1 MTTISTPVVSC
12 VQDDQKTLAM
22 LKAFAV
28 LAGHTC
34 RLDGAGRVIL
44 TRWGRSMDFGDIAA
58 ASAWLDRVTGAA
70 R

>member
-1 MTTISTPVVSC
+1 MPTTSPPVVSC
-12 VQDDQKTLAM
+12 AQDDQKPLAT
-22 LKAFAV
+22 LKARTA

-34 RLDGAGRVIL
+34 RLDQAGRVIL
-44 TRWGRSMDFGDIAA
+44 ARCDRSIDFGDIAA